1 METGIHCK
9 MDLQLVHELPPGH
22 AEIPPILSGRRAF
35 RMPHAIACAL
45 QIQWENTVMKA
56 HYAVAMA
63 IAGFG
68 LGAAAVQGLHAQA
81 RPPIYQITEIDVPR
95 DNVDAY
101 LKEYAPK
108 AQAIIKAHGGRS
120 LAATQNV
127 TAVEGDAPK
136 SRVAITVWDS
146 PEKFNAY
153 RNAAD
158 FKDLRASVGNKLA
171 KYRSFTVE
179 GNAQ

>member
-1 METGIHCK
+1 
-9 MDLQLVHELPPGH
+9 V
-22 AEIPPILSGRRAF
+22 
-35 RMPHAIACAL
+35 PHAVACAL
-45 QIQWENTVMKA
+45 HILWENKVMKT

-63 IAGFG
+63 IASFG
-68 LGAAAVQGLHAQA
+68 LGAAAVGGLQAQA
-81 RPPIYQITEIDVPR
+81 RGPIYQVTEIDLPR

-120 LAATQNV
+120 VAASQNV
-127 TAVEGDAPK
+127 TGVEGDAPK
-136 SRVAITVWDS
+136 QRVAITVWDS

-158 FKDLRASVGNKLA
+158 FKDLRATVGNKLA

>member
-1 METGIHCK
+1 MSIS
-9 MDLQLVHELPPGH
+9 H
-22 AEIPPILSGRRAF
+22 AAHSRVRAANS
-35 RMPHAIACAL
+35 M
-45 QIQWENTVMKA
+45 ENTVMKT

-63 IAGFG
+63 VAGFG

-81 RPPIYQITEIDVPR
+81 RPSIYQITEIDVPR
-95 DNVDAY
+95 ANLDAY

-108 AQAIIKAHGGRS
+108 AQAIIKAHGGRG
-120 LAATQNV
+120 LAASQNV

-136 SRVAITVWDS
+136 SRVAITIWDS

-158 FKDLRASVGNKLA
+158 FKDLRANTGNKLA
-171 KYRSFTVE
+171 KFRTFTVE

>member
-1 METGIHCK
+1 M
-9 MDLQLVHELPPGH
+9 P
-22 AEIPPILSGRRAF
+22 RAV
-35 RMPHAIACAL
+35 ACAL
-45 QIQWENTVMKA
+45 QIQSEKIMKT

-81 RPPIYQITEIDVPR
+81 RPPIYQITEIDMPR

-108 AQAIIKAHGGRS
+108 AQAIIRAHGGRS
-120 LAATQNV
+120 LAASQNV

-158 FKDLRASVGNKLA
+158 FKDIRANVGNKLA
-171 KYRSFTVE
+171 KFRSFTVE
-179 GNAQ
+179 GNAP

>member
-1 METGIHCK
+1 
-9 MDLQLVHELPPGH
+9 V
-22 AEIPPILSGRRAF
+22 
-35 RMPHAIACAL
+35 PHAVACAL
-45 QIQWENTVMKA
+45 QIQWENKVMKT

-63 IAGFG
+63 IASFG
-68 LGAAAVQGLHAQA
+68 LGAAAVQGLNAQA
-81 RPPIYQITEIDVPR
+81 RPPIYQVTEIDVPR

-101 LKEYAPK
+101 LKEYVPK

-120 LAATQNV
+120 VAASQNV
-127 TAVEGDAPK
+127 TGVEGDAPK
-136 SRVAITVWDS
+136 QRVAITVWDS

-158 FKDLRASVGNKLA
+158 FKDLRANIGNKLA

>member
-1 METGIHCK
+1 
-9 MDLQLVHELPPGH
+9 
-22 AEIPPILSGRRAF
+22 
-35 RMPHAIACAL
+35 
-45 QIQWENTVMKA
+45 MKT

-63 IAGFG
+63 IASFG
-68 LGAAAVQGLHAQA
+68 LGAAAVQSLHAQA
-81 RPPIYQITEIDVPR
+81 RPPIYQVTEIDVPR

-127 TAVEGDAPK
+127 TGVEGDGPK

-158 FKDLRASVGNKLA
+158 FKDLRANVGNKLA